1 MDLFLFISV
10 IVGMTFIF
18 LYFVIHFDLKKKK
31 LDLEE
36 KKLELEEKKIELQ
49 KENQEQGEESSNV

>member
-18 LYFVIHFDLKKKK
+18 LYFVMNFDLKKKK
-31 LDLEE
+31 LEVEE
-36 KKLELEEKKIELQ
+36 KKLELEKRRLEIDQESK
-49 KENQEQGEESSNV
+49 EQGEEKL

>member
-18 LYFVIHFDLKKKK
+18 LYFVMNFDLKKKK
-31 LDLEE
+31 LEVEE
-36 KKLELEEKKIELQ
+36 KKLELEKRRLEL
-49 KENQEQGEESSNV
+49 KEEGEEVGEGKL

>member
-18 LYFVIHFDLKKKK
+18 LYFVMNFDLKKKK
-31 LDLEE
+31 LEVEE
-36 KKLELEEKKIELQ
+36 KKLELEKRKLEL
-49 KENQEQGEESSNV
+49 KEEAEEQGKEKF